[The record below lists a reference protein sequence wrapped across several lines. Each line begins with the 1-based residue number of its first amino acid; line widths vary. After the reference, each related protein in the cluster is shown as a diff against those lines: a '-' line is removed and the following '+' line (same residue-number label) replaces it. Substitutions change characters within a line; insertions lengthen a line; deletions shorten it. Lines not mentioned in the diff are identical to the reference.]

1 MTYDEYC
8 IEMTK
13 NFGTTLTRS
22 TCNTKNYSK
31 IHFLKLAVK
40 TKLKYYVATKLT

>member
-13 NFGTTLTRS
+13 NFGTILTRS
-22 TCNTKNYSK
+22 TKNYSK